1 MEYIDPI
8 LGIVNAVD
16 DKTGI
21 LDVRVK
27 TEDGTHINV
36 EIQLLNQY
44 NMVERTLFYWS
55 RLSNSQLKKGQNYR
69 NLKRTITI
77 NILNFDYI
85 DIEKFHST
93 FGLYEEELKIK
104 LTDLMELDFIELP
117 KFLKQQ
123 KDLEDSLQ
131 RWLLFL
137 IKPNKE
143 IFEEIEM
150 KDPTIKKAKT
160 ILEFLERDA
169 ETVRLAELREKAI
182 RDEISR
188 IEGAREEG
196 RDEGREE
203 GKIEVAKKLLKMGMD
218 ILTVINATELKKE
231 EIEKIKSSMN

>member
-1 MEYIDPI
+1 M
-8 LGIVNAVD
+8 
-16 DKTGI
+16 
-21 LDVRVK
+21 
-27 TEDGTHINV
+27 
-36 EIQLLNQY
+36 
-44 NMVERTLFYWS
+44 
-55 RLSNSQLKKGQNYR
+55 
-69 NLKRTITI
+69 
-77 NILNFDYI
+77 
-85 DIEKFHST
+85 
-93 FGLYEEELKIK
+93 YEEELKIK
-104 LTDLMELDFIELP
+104 LTDLMELNFIELP

>member
-85 DIEKFHST
+85 DIEKF
-93 FGLYEEELKIK
+93 Y
-104 LTDLMELDFIELP
+104 
-117 KFLKQQ
+117 
-123 KDLEDSLQ
+123 
-131 RWLLFL
+131 
-137 IKPNKE
+137 
-143 IFEEIEM
+143 
-150 KDPTIKKAKT
+150 
-160 ILEFLERDA
+160 
-169 ETVRLAELREKAI
+169 
-182 RDEISR
+182 
-188 IEGAREEG
+188 
-196 RDEGREE
+196 
-203 GKIEVAKKLLKMGMD
+203 
-218 ILTVINATELKKE
+218 
-231 EIEKIKSSMN
+231 